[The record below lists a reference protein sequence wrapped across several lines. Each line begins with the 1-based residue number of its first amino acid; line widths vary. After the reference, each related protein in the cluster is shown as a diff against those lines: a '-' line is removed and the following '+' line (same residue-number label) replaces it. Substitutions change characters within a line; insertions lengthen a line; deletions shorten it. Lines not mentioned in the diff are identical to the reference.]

1 VKNGR
6 TLYLLGMTIDE
17 ERPFCIAVA
26 NVTIGMVAIVFGA
39 LLGAL
44 ASLKG
49 VSWVI
54 LALIVLNLLAAIYT
68 LRLRIS

>member
-6 TLYLLGMTIDE
+6 TLYLLGMTTDE

-54 LALIVLNLLAAIYT
+54 LALIVLNVLAAIYT
-68 LRLRIS
+68 LRLRVS